1 MSSRFGS
8 GLLRATLLLSLLSAS
23 VFAACGGETASTDT
37 ALASIDAGG
46 LSSRIEVLSSDAFEG
61 RLPGSAGEQKTID
74 YLESQFR
81 AIGLEPGNGDSFVQ
95 SVPLVSMTVD
105 PGTTLKVSGQS
116 GAAAYAYGDDFMVWT
131 KRVIDRVDLVDSEL
145 VFVGYGIVAP
155 EYGRDDYQGLDVT
168 GKTVVMLVNDPGYTT
183 GDPQV
188 FNGRAM
194 TYYGRWTYKYEE
206 AARQGAAGALVIH
219 ETGPAGY
226 PWDVVRG
233 SWSGA
238 QFDLVAED
246 ANLSRVAVEG
256 WLTEETASAIL
267 EAAGHDLGSLQ
278 TAAASPDFEPVPLGL
293 TASIGLE
300 NEIERIT
307 SRNVLA
313 LLPGSERPEEIVV
326 YMAHWDH
333 LGKDE
338 SLEGDQIYNGALD
351 NATGTAGLLELA
363 EAFVALEDR
372 PARSILFLSV
382 TAEEFGLLGSRY
394 YATNPVYPLPQTVAA
409 INLDG
414 MNIYGPM
421 RDMTVVGRGMSELDG
436 FLESVAE
443 TEARVLRPDPETE
456 KGFYYRSD
464 HFEFAKQ
471 GVPALYTDTG
481 IDHIEFGEA
490 WGIQRRDDYTAQRYH
505 KPSDE
510 YDPNWDLS
518 GAIDDLE
525 ILFRVGH
532 ALASST
538 TFPNWNEGTEFR
550 ARRDSMM
557 AGIDSGG

>member
-1 MSSRFGS
+1 
-8 GLLRATLLLSLLSAS
+8 LLRATLLLSLLSAS

-256 WLTEETASAIL
+256 WLTEGSGRPRLGI
-267 EAAGHDLGSLQ
+267 AADGGRVTRL
-278 TAAASPDFEPVPLGL
+278 
-293 TASIGLE
+293 
-300 NEIERIT
+300 R
-307 SRNVLA
+307 
-313 LLPGSERPEEIVV
+313 
-326 YMAHWDH
+326 
-333 LGKDE
+333 
-338 SLEGDQIYNGALD
+338 
-351 NATGTAGLLELA
+351 
-363 EAFVALEDR
+363 
-372 PARSILFLSV
+372 ARS
-382 TAEEFGLLGSRY
+382 AWPDGL
-394 YATNPVYPLPQTVAA
+394 
-409 INLDG
+409 
-414 MNIYGPM
+414 
-421 RDMTVVGRGMSELDG
+421 
-436 FLESVAE
+436 
-443 TEARVLRPDPETE
+443 
-456 KGFYYRSD
+456 
-464 HFEFAKQ
+464 H
-471 GVPALYTDTG
+471 
-481 IDHIEFGEA
+481 
-490 WGIQRRDDYTAQRYH
+490 
-505 KPSDE
+505 
-510 YDPNWDLS
+510 
-518 GAIDDLE
+518 
-525 ILFRVGH
+525 
-532 ALASST
+532 
-538 TFPNWNEGTEFR
+538 R
-550 ARRDSMM
+550 ARERDR
-557 AGIDSGG
+557 AHHIP